1 VDRPQAILLAP
12 LPIKVA
18 NARMCSRDACDDAV
32 AASHINTVVDTIKA
46 EISVNV
52 ISGDLSKKLKM
63 VSALLI

>member
-1 VDRPQAILLAP
+1 
-12 LPIKVA
+12 
-18 NARMCSRDACDDAV
+18 MCSRDARDDAV

>member
-1 VDRPQAILLAP
+1 
-12 LPIKVA
+12 
-18 NARMCSRDACDDAV
+18 MCSRDACDDAV